1 MPALGE
7 RAGRSGLQEQEQEQE
22 LEQETAAALVPDPED
37 RRAAGGQ
44 TGPGTRSPGRRMR
57 A

>member
-7 RAGRSGLQEQEQEQE
+7 RAGRSGLQELEQE

-37 RRAAGGQ
+37 GRAAGGQ